1 MEAGNFSI
9 DTAERMSFAAIRC
22 AVYPA
27 KRPVRPQ
34 IDFANGERH
43 TARVPPT
50 CDMFGLGPGLED
62 KRARPIEEP
71 CYHDLAVAGSRNG
84 DWSDV
89 IHG

>member
-84 DWSDV
+84 YGSDV
-89 IHG
+89 IHC